1 MKLSKLVLASTL
13 TGLMSC
19 GAATAAPHEKA
30 PAEQATP
37 SKMQVTR
44 ADFLGLKDQYLVKTD
59 KGVQPAKSLKKGN
72 ELVTDAGE
80 PFAVLTGKL
89 VVKLAEGVSADEFAK
104 SMDLRLDW
112 QSSNQLVLLS
122 AAADADLL
130 GLLERLKANPQVL
143 RAKLDR
149 AANKQEPM

>member
-13 TGLMSC
+13 TGLMCC
-19 GAATAAPHEKA
+19 GAANASAHEKL
-30 PAEQATP
+30 PAADGNTLVK
-37 SKMQVTR
+37 SFSR

-72 ELVTDAGE
+72 ELVTQGGE